1 MEVKTVEDME
11 IAAKKIYDTYHCDV
25 LVKGGHQLN
34 DANDYLYNGE
44 KGTWFKG
51 HRIDNSNTHGTGCTL
66 SSAIASNLAKG
77 YTLEESVRH
86 AKAYLSGAIGAMLDL
101 GQGSGPMD
109 HGYNI

>member
-1 MEVKTVEDME
+1 MVQ
-11 IAAKKIYDTYHCDV
+11 DV
-25 LVKGGHQLN
+25 LYQVRLHP
-34 DANDYLYNGE
+34 
-44 KGTWFKG
+44 TW
-51 HRIDNSNTHGTGCTL
+51 L
-66 SSAIASNLAKG
+66 KG

>member
-11 IAAKKIYDTYHCDV
+11 IAAEDMTHIIV
-25 LVKGGHQLN
+25 LMIKGGHQLN

-66 SSAIASNLAKG
+66 SSAIASNLQSKS
-77 YTLEESVRH
+77 YTKRIS
-86 AKAYLSGAIGAMLDL
+86 
-101 GQGSGPMD
+101 
-109 HGYNI
+109 

>member
-1 MEVKTVEDME
+1 MMPMTTYTMVKR
-11 IAAKKIYDTYHCDV
+11 V
-25 LVKGGHQLN
+25 LGL
-34 DANDYLYNGE
+34 
-44 KGTWFKG
+44 KG

-101 GQGSGPMD
+101 GQEVVLWIMAIISKKYTIIP
-109 HGYNI
+109 

>member
-1 MEVKTVEDME
+1 M
-11 IAAKKIYDTYHCDV
+11 Y
-25 LVKGGHQLN
+25 
-34 DANDYLYNGE
+34 
-44 KGTWFKG
+44 
-51 HRIDNSNTHGTGCTL
+51 L

-86 AKAYLSGAIGAMLDL
+86 AKTYLSGAIGAKLDL